1 MAEIGKP
8 LPESKIRDGADNL
21 AKIREVE
28 QELEKEVSKK
38 RLAGLPEKKINE
50 RGQLTVFQRLERLV
64 DPGTWRPLH
73 TIFNPADNEESS
85 TGVVDGLG
93 KINGKWAVIIGFDN
107 KVMAGAWVQGQAANV
122 LKGH

>member
-1 MAEIGKP
+1 MRPYFEKMAEIGKP

-50 RGQLTVFQRLERLV
+50 PRTAYRFPEVGASRRSWHVAT
-64 DPGTWRPLH
+64 
-73 TIFNPADNEESS
+73 SS
-85 TGVVDGLG
+85 YH
-93 KINGKWAVIIGFDN
+93 F
-107 KVMAGAWVQGQAANV
+107 
-122 LKGH
+122 